1 MDILQTVLTELDV
14 ILENLNARL
23 MYYNKGMEE
32 IVMDVRN
39 CRMCG
44 SLYNYIGGPYRGL
57 AKVKEYIEENPGAT
71 MTMISEE
78 CDVTPEQIQRWVRED
93 RLAFADD
100 SPIGIPCEGCGT
112 MIKSGRFCDKCR
124 ANMANGF
131 SQAYAQPE
139 PAKPQR
145 KTDSNAKMRF
155 FE

>member
-57 AKVKEYIEENPGAT
+57 CPRCVQKMEDKFAKVKEYIEENPGAT

-78 CDVTPEQIQRWVRED
+78 CDVTD
-93 RLAFADD
+93 R
-100 SPIGIPCEGCGT
+100 
-112 MIKSGRFCDKCR
+112 KSTRL
-124 ANMANGF
+124 N
-131 SQAYAQPE
+131 SSH
-139 PAKPQR
+139 
-145 KTDSNAKMRF
+145 KTESRMPSSA
-155 FE
+155 